1 MNRRRA
7 PLPIL
12 PLPSLPVPA
21 LPMPALPMLVLLVP
35 VLLVPGGC
43 TDALMARNLPPQQDS
58 YPARRRMAGDGSGPY
73 RPVPPAA
80 GQPGCGMGGGIAHGA
95 LAPGGGHAT
104 PSPAARSGGH
114 ANGGKRVHSLP
125 FPAAAPGRIPPL
137 ALLALC
143 AGLALPLA
151 ACTGRIGEDACFSCA
166 AEKKAASTDTAQATP
181 TTLPVGQGTGD
192 QPGSSRPASQARGP
206 GVATAPGL

>member
-1 MNRRRA
+1 MQPRPR
-7 PLPIL
+7 P
-12 PLPSLPVPA
+12 
-21 LPMPALPMLVLLVP
+21 P
-35 VLLVPGGC
+35 VLV
-43 TDALMARNLPPQQDS
+43 
-58 YPARRRMAGDGSGPY
+58 
-73 RPVPPAA
+73 
-80 GQPGCGMGGGIAHGA
+80 GMPTEENVSI
-95 LAPGGGHAT
+95 
-104 PSPAARSGGH
+104 
-114 ANGGKRVHSLP
+114 P
-125 FPAAAPGRIPPL
+125 FPALRRLPAASRPL

-181 TTLPVGQGTGD
+181 TTLPVGQGAGD